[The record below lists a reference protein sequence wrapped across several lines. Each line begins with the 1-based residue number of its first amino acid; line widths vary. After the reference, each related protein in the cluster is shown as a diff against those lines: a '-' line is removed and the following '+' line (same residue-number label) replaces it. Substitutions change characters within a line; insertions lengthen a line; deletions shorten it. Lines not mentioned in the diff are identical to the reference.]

1 MLNQLLLLALFY
13 VGYLILWGI
22 INLLAFA
29 FSVAFKKPLI
39 LNAVLGISAL
49 AVQLVGFVVGIGIL
63 WFVISLLLNG
73 QFLWFIFM
81 LFIGIGLLSGLL
93 GFLQMPFMLISSY
106 FASKM
111 EDMSQGSSVE
121 VIGQNNETVKVSSD
135 DSVNQKLAI
144 YFLAVYGLNLL
155 SVLINTEDYPT
166 WQWGDYIAWPVV
178 WVFSQA
184 IFFGL
189 IVGIY
194 MKLRHGKFWYP
205 TKKQMMISTLKTT
218 TIVLIAFT
226 ILLIFFGVWAP

>member
-1 MLNQLLLLALFY
+1 MLNQLLLLALVY
-13 VGYLILWGI
+13 VGYLSIWAI
-22 INLLAFA
+22 VNLLAFA
-29 FSVAFKKPLI
+29 LSVAFKKPVI
-39 LNAVLGISAL
+39 LSTVLGITAL

-73 QFLWFIFM
+73 QFLWFMFM

-93 GFLQMPFMLISSY
+93 GFLQMPFILISGY

-111 EDMSQGSSVE
+111 EDMSQGSGIE
-121 VIGQNNETVKVSSD
+121 VIGENNETIKVLSD
-135 DSVNQKLAI
+135 DSANQKLAI

-178 WVFSQA
+178 WVFTQA

-189 IVGIY
+189 IIGIY

-205 TKKQMMISTLKTT
+205 TKKRMMISTLKTT

-226 ILLIFFGVWAP
+226 VLLIFFGVWVP

>member
-1 MLNQLLLLALFY
+1 MLNQFLLLALIY

-29 FSVAFKKPLI
+29 FAVAFKKPLI

-93 GFLQMPFMLISSY
+93 GFLQMPFILISSY

-121 VIGQNNETVKVSSD
+121 VIGDNNETIKVSSN

-155 SVLINTEDYPT
+155 SVLMNTEDYPT

-189 IVGIY
+189 IIGIY

-205 TKKQMMISTLKTT
+205 TKKQMMTITLKAT

-226 ILLIFFGVWAP
+226 VLLIFFGVWAP

>member
-1 MLNQLLLLALFY
+1 MLNQLLLLALVY
-13 VGYLILWGI
+13 VGYLFVWGI

-29 FSVAFKKPLI
+29 FSVAFKKPVI

-63 WFVISLLLNG
+63 WFVVSLLLNG

-93 GFLQMPFMLISSY
+93 GFLQMPFILISGY

-111 EDMSQGSSVE
+111 EDTSQSSGIE
-121 VIGQNNETVKVSSD
+121 VVGENNETFKVQSD

-155 SVLINTEDYPT
+155 SVLMNTEDYPT

-184 IFFGL
+184 IFFCL
-189 IVGIY
+189 IIGIY

-205 TKKQMMISTLKTT
+205 TKKQMMISTLKAT
-218 TIVLIAFT
+218 TIVLVAFT
-226 ILLIFFGVWAP
+226 VLLIFFGVWAP